1 MLSARLTRRRL
12 QLASLAVGLLLIA
25 MHAWNLATPG
35 LLDRT
40 GRLKGADF
48 LQFYTY
54 GWLAREHKWER
65 LYDADAHGEI
75 ARLRVDPRMTITGF
89 RPNYSPVV
97 ALIMAPL
104 TSASFLGAWAL
115 WSAISVG
122 LYGIAVGF
130 IAGMT
135 THVRK
140 DRLTLALA
148 ALAFPALF
156 VVFRYGQISALSLL
170 LMALAA
176 WFYSRQRL
184 FTAGLV
190 FGALA
195 YKPNLLVVPVLALA
209 ATRQWR
215 MLWGLGAAVC
225 FESAANLA
233 LVGSSGFRQYL
244 GVLATLAT
252 NPDLAQA
259 VPTESHSL
267 RGFVR
272 LLVRSPM
279 VLTITSVAG
288 VAISTWA
295 VYRVW
300 QQSADAR
307 PRWAALILAA
317 LVATPHLLTY
327 DLLLLAVPLA
337 LVVDWSWSAQRPLDG
352 TWWTAMILLYGAAW
366 PGPFV
371 ARLYGIQPSTV
382 GMALTLWLL
391 VAYASRP
398 TASTPALASASSS
411 INPIISS

>member
-12 QLASLAVGLLLIA
+12 QLAFLAVGLLLIA

-40 GRLKGADF
+40 GRLKGPDF

-65 LYDADAHGEI
+65 LYDAHAHGDI

-104 TSASFLGAWAL
+104 TSASFLRAWAL

-156 VVFRYGQISALSLL
+156 VVIRYGQISALSLL
-170 LMALAA
+170 LMALAG
-176 WFYSRQRL
+176 WFYSRHHL
-184 FTAGLV
+184 LAAGLV
-190 FGALA
+190 LGALA

-244 GVLATLAT
+244 GILATLAT
-252 NPDLAQA
+252 NPDLVQA

-272 LLVRSPM
+272 LLLPSRA
-279 VLTITSVAG
+279 VLIITSVAA
-288 VAISTWA
+288 VAIGTWA
-295 VYRVW
+295 VHRVW
-300 QQSADAR
+300 RLSADPR
-307 PRWAALILAA
+307 PRWAALSLAT

-327 DLLLLAVPLA
+327 DLLLLGVPLV
-337 LVVDWSWSAQRPLDG
+337 LIVDWCWSAQLPRTG
-352 TWWTAMILLYGAAW
+352 AWWAAMALLYGAAW
-366 PGPFV
+366 PGPFL